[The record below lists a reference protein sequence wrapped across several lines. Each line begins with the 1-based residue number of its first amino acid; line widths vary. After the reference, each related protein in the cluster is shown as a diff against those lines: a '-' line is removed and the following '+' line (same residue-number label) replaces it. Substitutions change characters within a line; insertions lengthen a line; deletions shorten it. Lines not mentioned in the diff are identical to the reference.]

1 MVSDASEETL
11 IAAEAVDGEPVGGAP
26 VAGDQPEGGQVEP
39 AAPVVPSRLKW
50 YAVHTYSGHENKAR
64 LSLLDRI
71 RNAEMQERFGEVLIP
86 TESVVE
92 MVRGQR
98 RTMTRKFYP
107 GYMFVQMEMDEGAF
121 HLVKNTPKITGFLG
135 GNKPVPV
142 KDDEIAGINRQ
153 ITEGASKPK
162 PRITFDEGENIR
174 VTEGPFANF
183 TGIVEEV
190 RPEKQKIRVLV
201 SIFGRA
207 TPVEVD
213 FGQVE
218 KA

>member
-1 MVSDASEETL
+1 MASDAPEET
-11 IAAEAVDGEPVGGAP
+11 PVGAEQ
-26 VAGDQPEGGQVEP
+26 VTGDQAVTGEQAADASDAAAAP
-39 AAPVVPSRLKW
+39 AAPSRLKW

-64 LSLLDRI
+64 LALLERI

-107 GYMFVQMEMDEGAF
+107 GYMFVQMELDEGSF

-135 GNKPVPV
+135 ANKPVPV
-142 KDDEIAGINRQ
+142 KDEEIAGINRQ